1 MTTPGISPLSDRTS
15 ALGRPLQA
23 YPPSATQKY
32 NPLISTLIYGILA
45 LGFFFI
51 GRPLLL
57 RGAGPFPAFD
67 DPQLAPFGTI
77 FTLALPGL
85 FALLA
90 VVELT
95 RTALNW
101 RKVTVVYERGL
112 AFYDWRGWREWRWE
126 EIEAIRLKVTRHY
139 YQNIIPLGTTRHYT
153 VTDRSGKA
161 LPLDRAV
168 TDFQELMDT
177 IERTVNRLISERM
190 LEAYNA
196 GQSVHFG
203 PIQISRDGL
212 VCRRKF
218 YAWAEV
224 EAVTVADGRIAISR
238 KNGGFFSGA
247 RVDAAKVP
255 NLAVLLR
262 LLDCLRRKQNVAF
275 STKKEKV

>member
-1 MTTPGISPLSDRTS
+1 MTVTRIPPFFGESTL
-15 ALGRPLQA
+15 LGRPLQA
-23 YPPSATQKY
+23 YPLSATQKY
-32 NPLISTLIYGILA
+32 GPLISALIYWVLA

-77 FTLALPGL
+77 FALALPGL

-112 AFYDWRGWREWRWE
+112 AFYGWRGWREWRWE
-126 EIEAIRLKVTRHY
+126 EIEAIQLKVTRHY

-161 LPLDRAV
+161 LPLDHAV

-177 IERTVNRLISERM
+177 IERTVNRLLFERM

-212 VCRRKF
+212 VCRRKS
-218 YAWAEV
+218 YAWAEI
-224 EAVTVADGRIAISR
+224 EAVTVADGRITISR

-262 LLDCLRRKQNVAF
+262 LLDRIKTKQR
-275 STKKEKV
+275 